1 MSFPVMKLYLN
12 VNEEWK
18 GAKVSG
24 SMDERSWG
32 CNNDV
37 FNPTQPD
44 FWAGLGN
51 SFCNLG

>member
-1 MSFPVMKLYLN
+1 M
-12 VNEEWK
+12 
-18 GAKVSG
+18 SG

-51 SFCNLG
+51 SFCNLGYVLAKKANLN